1 MVPFVLITLLTLFV
15 AVVMAVAVL
24 NNFRVGLR
32 FRDELAR
39 RVKFL
44 RMDKMLTK
52 RNIKLRHY
60 LHTESITYIEN
71 QIRNCESCSEIKQ
84 CDQALKES
92 SPADLSFCP
101 NHEGFESITTNEL
114 STLQKTQEKNYKT

>member
-1 MVPFVLITLLTLFV
+1 MIQFALITLLILFV

-52 RNIKLRHY
+52 SNINLRHY
-60 LHTESITYIEN
+60 LHTESITNIEN
-71 QIRNCESCSEIKQ
+71 QIRNCESCSEIKL
-84 CDQALKES
+84 CDQVLKDS
-92 SPADLSFCP
+92 SPVDLSFCS
-101 NHEGFESITTNEL
+101 NHEDFESITTNET
-114 STLQKTQEKNYKT
+114 STLQKT

>member
-1 MVPFVLITLLTLFV
+1 MGYISIMQFALITLLILVV

-24 NNFRVGLR
+24 NNFKVGLR

-39 RVKFL
+39 RVKYL

-52 RNIKLRHY
+52 RNINLRHY
-60 LHTESITYIEN
+60 LHTESITNIEN
-71 QIRNCESCSEIKQ
+71 QIRSCESCSVIDE

-101 NHEGFESITTNEL
+101 NHEDFESITNKETDA
-114 STLQKTQEKNYKT
+114 LQKT

>member
-1 MVPFVLITLLTLFV
+1 MTYTSMIPFVLITLLILFA
-15 AVVMAVAVL
+15 AVVMAIAVL

-52 RNIKLRHY
+52 RNIKLGHY
-60 LHTESITYIEN
+60 LHTESVTNIEN
-71 QIRNCESCSEIKQ
+71 QIRNCESCFEIKQ
-84 CDQALKES
+84 CDQVLKES
-92 SPADLSFCP
+92 SPADLNFCP
-101 NHEGFESITTNEL
+101 NHEDFESITTSET
-114 STLQKTQEKNYKT
+114 STLQKT

>member
-1 MVPFVLITLLTLFV
+1 MTYISMMQFALITLLILLV

-60 LHTESITYIEN
+60 LHTESIINIEN
-71 QIRNCESCSEIKQ
+71 QIRNCESCSEIKL
-84 CDQALKES
+84 CDQVLKDS
-92 SPADLSFCP
+92 SPVDLSFCP
-101 NHEGFESITTNEL
+101 NHEDFESITTNET
-114 STLQKTQEKNYKT
+114 STLQKT

>member
-1 MVPFVLITLLTLFV
+1 MVPFALIILLILV
-15 AVVMAVAVL
+15 AVVVMAFAVL
-24 NNFRVGLR
+24 NSFRVGLR

-60 LHTESITYIEN
+60 LHTESITNIEN
-71 QIRNCESCSEIKQ
+71 QIRDCESCSKIKQ
-84 CDQALKES
+84 CDQALRES
-92 SPADLSFCP
+92 LPADLSFCP
-101 NHEGFESITTNEL
+101 DHEGFDSITTNET
-114 STLQKTQEKNYKT
+114 STLQKT